1 MVSADRYGLLDVC
14 VEVISEEAW
23 SAGRAPKK
31 TINQQVVVILSIL
44 SHPINQGYDVHR
56 LAHLTE
62 FNGEKVFSPL
72 MVFMELNSIVFV
84 AD

>member
-1 MVSADRYGLLDVC
+1 VGRYGLLDVC

-31 TINQQVVVILSIL
+31 TINQQVVVIISIL

-62 FNGEKVFSPL
+62 FNGEKVCEVVLLSTVVIFES
-72 MVFMELNSIVFV
+72 
-84 AD
+84 